1 MKYII
6 LTGLTFLTLTLTAQ
20 VDRWQQRVEYKMDV
34 ELNDENHQ
42 ITGTQE
48 LTYYNNSPDELN
60 EVFYYL
66 FFNAFQPGSMM
77 DVRSQSIEDPDSRV
91 GDRIGN
97 LSPDKQGF
105 LHVKSLRMNGKKVD
119 FEEVGTILE
128 VKLPKAIKPGSK
140 VKFEMEFEGQ
150 VPLQIRRS
158 GRNNKEGIAY
168 SMSQWYPKMCEY
180 DYEGWHANPYV
191 GREFH
196 GVWGDYEVNI
206 TMDKEFIIGGTGVLQ
221 NPNEIG
227 YGYAEDESKVKRP
240 KGDKLTWKFVAENV
254 HDFVWAADEDYL
266 HDKVTMENGPD
277 IHFFY
282 QNDTSIVDNWKE
294 LQDFAPKVF
303 EYMNEHFGKYPYST
317 YSVIQGGDGGME
329 YPMAT
334 LITGKRNKMS
344 LFGVFVHEMA
354 HSWYQAVLAT
364 NESLYEWMDEGFTS
378 YASEEVMA
386 HLFDKPKEEKHRNA
400 YGGYYYIV
408 DQGKENPMTTHA
420 DHYETNLAYGIAAY
434 SKGQVF
440 VEQLKYVVGEETLKN
455 ALLTYFNTWKFK
467 HPNPN
472 DFKRVVEKESGL
484 ELDWYFQYFVQSTR
498 TIDYAIKEVRKDGN
512 STYVTLEKIG
522 LTPMPIDVQ
531 VTYKDGS
538 SEMFYIPL
546 QIMRGEKPAQSDMK
560 RTVLEDWP
568 WVEQYYLF
576 EIDKNGEEISSI
588 TIDPSRRMADI
599 ELENNSV
606 DLEDGVI
613 FKLESK

>member
-1 MKYII
+1 
-6 LTGLTFLTLTLTAQ
+6 
-20 VDRWQQRVEYKMDV
+20 
-34 ELNDENHQ
+34 
-42 ITGTQE
+42 
-48 LTYYNNSPDELN
+48 
-60 EVFYYL
+60 
-66 FFNAFQPGSMM
+66 
-77 DVRSQSIEDPDSRV
+77 
-91 GDRIGN
+91 
-97 LSPDKQGF
+97 
-105 LHVKSLRMNGKKVD
+105 
-119 FEEVGTILE
+119 
-128 VKLPKAIKPGSK
+128 
-140 VKFEMEFEGQ
+140 
-150 VPLQIRRS
+150 
-158 GRNNKEGIAY
+158 
-168 SMSQWYPKMCEY
+168 
-180 DYEGWHANPYV
+180 
-191 GREFH
+191 
-196 GVWGDYEVNI
+196 
-206 TMDKEFIIGGTGVLQ
+206 
-221 NPNEIG
+221 
-227 YGYAEDESKVKRP
+227 
-240 KGDKLTWKFVAENV
+240 
-254 HDFVWAADEDYL
+254 
-266 HDKVTMENGPD
+266 
-277 IHFFY
+277 
-282 QNDTSIVDNWKE
+282 
-294 LQDFAPKVF
+294 
-303 EYMNEHFGKYPYST
+303 
-317 YSVIQGGDGGME
+317 
-329 YPMAT
+329 
-334 LITGKRNKMS
+334 
-344 LFGVFVHEMA
+344 
-354 HSWYQAVLAT
+354 
-364 NESLYEWMDEGFTS
+364 
-378 YASEEVMA
+378 
-386 HLFDKPKEEKHRNA
+386 LFDKPKEEKHRNA